1 MIHAS
6 PIKFQGNK
14 QQLLPVIQSLLP
26 TGCTRMID
34 AFGGS
39 GVVTANMP
47 FKSRLYIER
56 HEQIFEIVKHLA
68 QSDPKKV
75 MRRIKQTVTKW
86 ALTNSNEKQFE
97 AFKKYANEKKDPLY
111 FYILQRHA
119 YSNLLRFN
127 LSGEFNTPFGDRG
140 LLNRFDE
147 VESELLKFNELM
159 GNVQFHCG
167 SYTEVI
173 HELHNRKQLN
183 AKTFFY
189 FDPPYLASGA
199 NTYAKYGEEDEQRLL
214 NNLAGLTKRNVR
226 WMLSNVTEH
235 RHFKNQLLINW
246 LKKNKKDVKVH
257 KIDKHYCLA
266 NSHRDSHGT
275 KEIIVTNY

>member
-14 QQLLPVIQSLLP
+14 RLLIPTIHKLLP
-26 TGCTRMID
+26 TKCVRMID

-39 GVVTANMP
+39 GTVVANMGLE
-47 FKSRLYIER
+47 FNSRLYVEK
-56 HEQIFEIVKHLA
+56 HPQVFEIVKYMS
-68 QSDPKKV
+68 QNSPKAMV
-75 MRRIKQTVTKW
+75 SRIKRTLTKW
-86 ALTNSNEKQFE
+86 ALTNSNERQFE
-97 AFKKYANEKKDPLY
+97 DFKKYANERDDPLL
-111 FYILQRHA
+111 FYILHRHA
-119 YSNLLRFN
+119 HSNLLRFN

-140 LLNRFDE
+140 LIHRMDE
-147 VESELLKFNELM
+147 VEAEIFKFCEAM
-159 GNVQFHCG
+159 EEVQFFRG
-167 SYTEVI
+167 SYTQVI
-173 HELHNRKQLN
+173 EKLHMRKQLN
-183 AKTFFY
+183 SKTFFY

-199 NTYAKYGEEDEQRLL
+199 NTYAKWTEEDEQRLL

-235 RHFKNQLLINW
+235 RHFKNQMLIKW
-246 LKKNKKDVKVH
+246 LKKNDVNVN

-266 NSHRDSHGT
+266 NSHKDSHGT

>member
-14 QQLLPVIQSLLP
+14 RQLLPAMISLLP

-47 FKSRLYIER
+47 FKSRLYIEK
-56 HEQIFEIVKHLA
+56 HPQVFDVVKFMA
-68 QSDPKKV
+68 QNKPKATIS
-75 MRRIKQTVTKW
+75 RIKRTLTKF
-86 ALTNSNEKQFE
+86 ALTNSSEAQFE
-97 AFKKYANEKKDPLY
+97 NLKVYANERDDPLL
-111 FYILQRHA
+111 FYILHRHA
-119 YSNLLRFN
+119 HSNLLRFN
-127 LSGEFNTPFGDRG
+127 LKGEFNTPFGDRG
-140 LLNRFDE
+140 LLHRMEE
-147 VESELLKFNELM
+147 VAGEITKFCELM
-159 GNVQFHCG
+159 EGVQFHCG
-167 SYTEVI
+167 SYTQVI
-173 HELHNRKQLN
+173 QELHRRKQLDK
-183 AKTFFY
+183 KTFFY

-199 NTYAKYGEEDEQRLL
+199 NTYAKWTEEDELRLL
-214 NNLAGLTKRNVR
+214 NNLTGLTKRNVR

-235 RHFKNQLLINW
+235 RHFKNQHLIKW
-246 LKKNKKDVKVH
+246 LKKNPVKVH

>member
-14 QQLLPVIQSLLP
+14 RQLMPVIHSLLP

-39 GVVTANMP
+39 GVVTANMQ
-47 FKSRLYIER
+47 FKSRLYVEK
-56 HEQIFEIVKHLA
+56 HPQVFEIVKHIS
-68 QSDPKKV
+68 QNDPKATV
-75 MRRIKQTVTKW
+75 RRIKNMVKKF

-97 AFKKYANEKKDPLY
+97 DFKKYANNKNDPLL
-111 FYILQRHA
+111 FYILHRHA
-119 YSNLLRFN
+119 HSNLLRFN

-140 LLNRFDE
+140 LLGRMDE
-147 VESELLKFNELM
+147 VEQEITKFCELM
-159 GNVQFHCG
+159 EGVQFYCG
-167 SYTEVI
+167 SYTGVVEA
-173 HELHNRKQLN
+173 LLRRKQLN

-199 NTYAKYGEEDEQRLL
+199 NTYAKWTEEDEQRLL
-214 NNLAGLTKRNVR
+214 NNLVGLSNRNVR

-235 RHFKNQLLINW
+235 RHFKNQFLIKW
-246 LKKNKKDVKVH
+246 LKKNDVKVH

>member
-14 QQLLPVIQSLLP
+14 RQLMPVITSLLP

-39 GVVTANMP
+39 GVVTANVQ
-47 FKSRLYIER
+47 FKSRLYIEK
-56 HEQIFEIVKHLA
+56 HPQVFEIVKHIS
-68 QSDPKKV
+68 QSDPKATV
-75 MRRIKQTVTKW
+75 RRIKNMVKKF
-86 ALTNSNEKQFE
+86 ALTNSNERQFE
-97 AFKKYANEKKDPLY
+97 DFKKYANSKNDPLL
-111 FYILQRHA
+111 FYILHRHA
-119 YSNLLRFN
+119 HSNLLRFN

-140 LLNRFDE
+140 LLGRMDE
-147 VESELLKFNELM
+147 VEQEITKFCELM
-159 GNVQFHCG
+159 EGVQFYCG
-167 SYTEVI
+167 SYTRVVE
-173 HELHNRKQLN
+173 ELNRRKQLN

-199 NTYAKYGEEDEQRLL
+199 NTYAKWTEDDEQRLL
-214 NNLAGLTKRNVR
+214 NNLAGLSKRNVR

-235 RHFKNQLLINW
+235 RHFKNQFLIKW
-246 LKKNKKDVKVH
+246 LKKNDVKVH